1 MANNIQNSLQ
11 QIATDQQA
19 RQERNNANAQAT
31 AFKLPKGVDSPEDQV
46 LYGYGKVEELDDFVI
61 PPADSFNY
69 EYKTGDDLVVITGE
83 KLDDK
88 RGMGEMHVSSQLHH
102 QDWQKQMDFALN
114 QLVNNTTEV
123 HFSITDKPFGMLDD
137 WYNYFHPNSQPLYT
151 LNGQVAYSHT
161 MSEHSNDKNQVG
173 ISTKVEGEYLDGEKH
188 GRWEYNQEAE
198 LDYGSATLIV
208 NYKMGEINGEVIFKS
223 TMSEHDIHSGLI
235 TSDPDY
241 DSARIHEDEDLLE
254 IWKDGVCVD
263 VEAKSAKTFFKNIL
277 NHATTGGAISNIQ
290 NNSRA
295 TSMIKDGDAKLLA
308 QLRANTPKN
317 INIRLTAAEAEAK
330 AKAEAEANAEAEA
343 EAKAEAKAKA
353 EALKRQPEV
362 KSRFDN
368 QPNRGA

>member
-46 LYGYGKVEELDDFVI
+46 LYGYGKVEELDDFVT
-61 PPADSFNY
+61 PADSFNY

-83 KLDDK
+83 KQDAK

-102 QDWQKQMDFALN
+102 RTFEKANPVHKDYGFDYQHI
-114 QLVNNTTEV
+114 TEV
-123 HFSITDKPFGMLDD
+123 HFSITDKPKRQSILAIIGELNDKGD
-137 WYNYFHPNSQPLYT
+137 PDYT
-151 LNGQVAYSHT
+151 LNGKVAYSHT
-161 MSEHSNDKNQVG
+161 MSGHSTYKEG
-173 ISTKVEGEYLDGEKH
+173 INTKVEGEYLDGEKH
-188 GRWEYNQEAE
+188 GRWEYQQEAE

-208 NYKMGEINGEVIFKS
+208 NYKMGEINGEVVFKS
-223 TMSEHDIHSGLI
+223 TMSEA
-235 TSDPDY
+235 DY
-241 DSARIHEDEDLLE
+241 DRGRIHEEEDLLE

-263 VEAKSAKTFFKNIL
+263 VEDKSAPAKTFFKNIL

-295 TSMIKDGDAKLLA
+295 SSMIQDGDAKLLA

-317 INIRLTAAEAEAK
+317 LNISLTAAEAEA
-330 AKAEAEANAEAEA
+330 
-343 EAKAEAKAKA
+343 
-353 EALKRQPEV
+353 LKGKPEV
-362 KSRFDN
+362 KRFAH
-368 QPNRGA
+368 QPNGG